1 MYLPVHIDIT
11 WKERW
16 TWNAIKLCNH
26 SKLLKTQTINFSHE
40 LMKYV
45 IKALHNQQN
54 LKFNLLQFLS
64 LRLPRFT
71 SLIHKGKLSAY
82 SIVYSADCQC
92 VKTSCFLLYLYYV
105 YTVLVTQLHHLLRSE
120 DNMAGGQRQ
129 FRCINFSTNGT
140 SLGFFF
146 VRCQAFL

>member
-1 MYLPVHIDIT
+1 MYLPVHINIT

-16 TWNAIKLCNH
+16 TWNAIKPCNH
-26 SKLLKTQTINFSHE
+26 SKLLKTQAINFSQ
-40 LMKYV
+40 MNWWNMSSKPC
-45 IKALHNQQN
+45 IISRI
-54 LKFNLLQFLS
+54 FR
-64 LRLPRFT
+64 RLPRFT

>member
-1 MYLPVHIDIT
+1 MKGKMNLECNKTMQPFQTFEDSDH
-11 WKERW
+11 
-16 TWNAIKLCNH
+16 KLFTN
-26 SKLLKTQTINFSHE
+26 E

>member
-1 MYLPVHIDIT
+1 MKGKMNLKCNKTMQPFQTFEDLD
-11 WKERW
+11 R
-16 TWNAIKLCNH
+16 KLFAN
-26 SKLLKTQTINFSHE
+26 KLQ
-40 LMKYV
+40 
-45 IKALHNQQN
+45 NQQN
-54 LKFNLLQFLS
+54 WYLIS
-64 LRLPRFT
+64 LFFFFWKPPRFT

-92 VKTSCFLLYLYYV
+92 VKTSCFLLYLYHV

-146 VRCQAFL
+146 VRRQAFL